1 MSKIEE
7 MADAYGRDNPFTWYD
22 DNGEIYENTSKPAI
36 AYSDGA
42 NAVLK
47 EIEKILVAANEQYT
61 TKQAVALNTE
71 IYNKIKELKGE

>member
-7 MADAYGRDNPFTWYD
+7 MAEKYAQ
-22 DNGEIYENTSKPAI
+22 E
-36 AYSDGA
+36 AYSNPVDRNVGKADFIAGA

-71 IYNKIKELKGE
+71 IYNKIRELKGE

>member
-7 MADAYGRDNPFTWYD
+7 MAEAYGRENPFTWCD
-22 DNGEIYENTSKPAI
+22 ADAEINKDTNSPAI

-47 EIEKILVAANEQYT
+47 EIEEL
-61 TKQAVALNTE
+61 LNPEWKLGSLLEDT
-71 IYNKIKELKGE
+71 IRNKICELKGE

>member
-7 MADAYGRDNPFTWYD
+7 MAEAYGRENPFTWYD
-22 DNGEIYENTSKPAI
+22 ADAEINKDTSSPAI

-47 EIEKILVAANEQYT
+47 EIENVLPHLAKNGVIYSILKDKIQ
-61 TKQAVALNTE
+61 
-71 IYNKIKELKGE
+71 ELKGE